1 MVIDAVLSHTGV
13 TFAQCMRQFDE
24 WLKESRWLQESER
37 GRRRDSARSSSFR
50 FATWSDWDLG
60 VMLDEQCMRTEVEKP
75 SYFNQW
81 VDLKHLYQKY
91 YCDNRKVRCKLFEAV
106 ANLGLEWHGKEHSA
120 LDDCINTMR
129 LLCKMKNDG
138 HPVTITSSIP
148 EQ

>member
-1 MVIDAVLSHTGV
+1 MVVVMIAVISHAGV
-13 TFAQCMRQFDE
+13 TFSQCMKQFDE

-37 GRRRDSARSSSFR
+37 GRRREYSARSSSFL

-81 VDLKHLYQKY
+81 IDLKHLYQKY

-106 ANLGLEWHGKEHSA
+106 TNLGLEWRGKEHSA
-120 LDDCINTMR
+120 LDDCINT
-129 LLCKMKNDG
+129 
-138 HPVTITSSIP
+138 ITSSIP
-148 EQ
+148 ESQQ